1 MKKDITEL
9 YVFVDNFCKLTEK
22 YINWHILG
30 NKPKITREVRLS
42 NGELVTI
49 MLLYHQSPI
58 KNFKAFCYYTLPYY
72 KADFPKLLS
81 YNRLVELMPRV
92 LHLFSALLKFLLVKQ
107 TNESYVDSTP
117 LEVCGSKRTKS
128 HKVFCSIANL
138 GKTTKG
144 WFYGLK
150 LHIIIT
156 TKGELVDVKL
166 TSGNVDD
173 RKALLGMTRYLSG
186 LLFADKGYLGKNIF
200 QALWDLGIKLVT
212 GLRKNMK
219 NKFISTYEKI
229 MLRKRSLIESVFN
242 VLKNKFE
249 IEHTRHRAVFNFLV
263 HLISTLVAYSL
274 TKNKPKISQ
283 ILPLIPQASN
293 F

>member
-117 LEVCGSKRTKS
+117 LE
-128 HKVFCSIANL
+128 F
-138 GKTTKG
+138 
-144 WFYGLK
+144 
-150 LHIIIT
+150 
-156 TKGELVDVKL
+156 
-166 TSGNVDD
+166 
-173 RKALLGMTRYLSG
+173 
-186 LLFADKGYLGKNIF
+186 
-200 QALWDLGIKLVT
+200 
-212 GLRKNMK
+212 
-219 NKFISTYEKI
+219 
-229 MLRKRSLIESVFN
+229 
-242 VLKNKFE
+242 
-249 IEHTRHRAVFNFLV
+249 
-263 HLISTLVAYSL
+263 
-274 TKNKPKISQ
+274 
-283 ILPLIPQASN
+283 
-293 F
+293 